1 MTLELFGSGFS
12 SAEHLNE
19 GIHFPK
25 CSAAGSCALVK
36 QLEKL
41 STCLFLVP
49 TSGHKFI
56 YSPSETTV
64 LLLRKSWFT
73 TAKLIRAAG
82 AEQICEAVDT
92 KCRLFVYHLC
102 L

>member
-1 MTLELFGSGFS
+1 MTPELLGSVFS

-25 CSAAGSCALVK
+25 CSAASSCALVK

-56 YSPSETTV
+56 SGLSETTV
-64 LLLRKSWFT
+64 LLPCKSWFT
-73 TAKLIRAAG
+73 TAKLIRVPD
-82 AEQICEAVDT
+82 AEQIC
-92 KCRLFVYHLC
+92 
-102 L
+102 